1 MVVAPPVSFCKAFD
15 FGAGRFY
22 SSRMTD
28 AQEKE
33 DRLIRRVLIALPVF
47 ALLGFLATV
56 ALVAVMISYNF
67 NLLNWME

>member
-1 MVVAPPVSFCKAFD
+1 
-15 FGAGRFY
+15 
-22 SSRMTD
+22 MTD